1 MFSTPATARTTSAI
15 TARAGTLEVVALL
28 DASGP
33 FSESWTRAFPNG
45 TDEDFARARI
55 VDPEAFGDDGL
66 WHLDFHCFAIRRPG
80 GHVTLVDTGVGP
92 ADSPAS
98 AWAPVPGVLP
108 DALTA
113 AGIGVDD
120 VDLVVLS
127 HLHEDHIGW
136 VIRDGAPLFP
146 AAVYLVQQAE
156 LDQLRQDPDRTI
168 WNYAVQPLLDSG
180 QLNALSGRTR
190 LRGGARGSGDTV
202 TATPTPGH
210 TVGHQSVLVDS
221 GRQQIF
227 ITGDVL
233 VHAVQLVNPDVVYQ
247 FEFDQAQAAHTRRTL
262 LKHAKANGALLATS
276 HLNRPFVTA

>member
-1 MFSTPATARTTSAI
+1 M
-15 TARAGTLEVVALL
+15 ARAGTLEVVALL

-80 GHVTLVDTGVGP
+80 GHVTLIDTGVGP

-120 VDLVVLS
+120 VDFVVLS
-127 HLHEDHIGW
+127 TSMRTTSAGSYAMGRRCSRGRCIW
-136 VIRDGAPLFP
+136 YNRPSWTSCAKTPIAP
-146 AAVYLVQQAE
+146 
-156 LDQLRQDPDRTI
+156 
-168 WNYAVQPLLDSG
+168 SG
-180 QLNALSGRTR
+180 TTQCSLYW
-190 LRGGARGSGDTV
+190 
-202 TATPTPGH
+202 TPG
-210 TVGHQSVLVDS
+210 S
-221 GRQQIF
+221 
-227 ITGDVL
+227 
-233 VHAVQLVNPDVVYQ
+233 
-247 FEFDQAQAAHTRRTL
+247 
-262 LKHAKANGALLATS
+262 
-276 HLNRPFVTA
+276 

>member
-1 MFSTPATARTTSAI
+1 MTQPNLGMRTLSRRTFLGGAAAFGAGAWLGGGAMFSTPATARTTSAI

-80 GHVTLVDTGVGP
+80 GHVTLIDTGVGP

-120 VDLVVLS
+120 VDFVVLS

-136 VIRDGAPLFP
+136 AIRDGAPLFP
-146 AAVYLVQQAE
+146 GAVYLVQQAE

-233 VHAVQLVNPDVVYQ
+233 VHAVQLV
-247 FEFDQAQAAHTRRTL
+247 
-262 LKHAKANGALLATS
+262 
-276 HLNRPFVTA
+276 